1 MENAGPIPQLHF
13 PDPRSEMIR
22 LILVAAF
29 AVFPVAVPAARAA
42 GPDAVEWKATVAKAY
57 EYLKSRQG
65 TDGSFAPKLGGPGI
79 TALAVAGLL
88 KCGYPVDDPV
98 VAKGL
103 QYLEKSVQ
111 KDGGVYDKMLAN
123 YTTSLGIMA
132 FKEANASG
140 KYDAIIANAAKFLR
154 SLQVGDGVDSNDPK
168 FGGAGYDGKS
178 RPDSS
183 NTQFFLEALIAS
195 GATQTDPSVK
205 KALAFLSRAQNLPG
219 EFNDQAF
226 AGKASEG
233 DKGGFVYNHID
244 ASAKDNP
251 KRTANGGLRSEG
263 GMTYAG
269 LKSFLYAGVGKDDP
283 RVKAAINWV
292 KRNYTLTENPG
303 MGQAGLFYY
312 YHVFAKAMAALGED
326 QFEDAKGVKHDW
338 KKELFDTLKGKQTAA
353 GNWKNDNGQFLE
365 DNPDLATCFALL
377 ALGYCK

>member
-1 MENAGPIPQLHF
+1 MTRRLLFSALASILLAIPSAH
-13 PDPRSEMIR
+13 
-22 LILVAAF
+22 
-29 AVFPVAVPAARAA
+29 AA
-42 GPDAVEWKATVAKAY
+42 GPDAAEWKASVTKGY
-57 EYLKSRQG
+57 DYLKSRQG
-65 TDGSFAPKLGGPGI
+65 ADGGFAPKLGGPGI

-111 KDGGVYDKMLAN
+111 KDGGIYDKMLAN

-132 FKEANASG
+132 LKEANASG
-140 KYDAIIANAAKFLR
+140 KYDTIIAKGAKFLR
-154 SLQVGDGVDSNDPK
+154 TLQFGEGVDSNDPK

-226 AGKASEG
+226 AGKATEG

-244 ASAKDNP
+244 ANADKNP
-251 KRTANGGLRSEG
+251 KRTAEGGLRSEG

-283 RVKAAINWV
+283 RVKAALGWV

-338 KKELFDTLKGKQTAA
+338 KKELFETLKGKQAA
-353 GNWKNDNGQFLE
+353 DGSWKNTNRQFLE
-365 DNPDLATCFALL
+365 DNPDLGTCFALL